1 MATILQKR
9 DMMLKKINK
18 EENIGPLNLWSGTLE
33 ARPFNLSDHVEETSL
48 CQFIKFFKQGL
59 VANKMRL

>member
-1 MATILQKR
+1 MATIFTEKR
-9 DMMLKKINK
+9 YDVKKEINK
-18 EENIGPLNLWSGTLE
+18 EGNIGPLNLWSGTLE

-59 VANKMRL
+59 HGRQ